1 MPLFADSLLVAVGG
15 LAGGVGYAAWRN
27 RDRADTGWLA
37 GMVGF
42 VALWAVAHVG
52 THHTTGRLHLGF
64 EKLSTTAILPLSV
77 CFFAFVLAYTGRRGP
92 LVRRVLAALFVW
104 PVALG
109 ALIWVPDGQLPLSVW
124 TAFEAE
130 RGVAFWGTVGVSYAL
145 LGLGTGLLVQHV
157 RVAAGLFRRQGVAI
171 LAGMT
176 AAWLGSI
183 VSVLDLFGSLHL
195 HALPVGFLLMGGC
208 LVWGVVDSNLT
219 RVAPTTN
226 RTVVRRV
233 NVGVVAFDADGRVT
247 NLNPAAARLLDIE
260 ERPAVLGQPVAGL
273 LDHRPALRDWV
284 RAYDASTGASSR
296 TFKCPDRVLEC
307 ELSALSDAP
316 SGGDGAVLLL
326 HDITEQQRQR
336 EQLERQNDRLEE
348 FGSMVSH
355 DLRNPLNVATIQ
367 LSLAREEHD
376 SDHLATASGALERM
390 ETLIAD
396 LRRLTRHGQSIEETE
411 RVTLSTAAERAWSTV
426 ETRQATLTVDSDRS
440 FEADPARLRQL
451 FENLFRNAVEH
462 SSTSPGSQARQDA
475 VEHSSTSP
483 RSHAPEDAVE
493 HSSTSP
499 GSQARQDAVEH
510 AGSDISITVGVLE
523 DGFYVA
529 DDGPGIPES
538 EREQV
543 FAPGF
548 STAEDGTGI
557 GLAIVREI
565 VEAHGWT
572 VRAVASERG
581 GARFEVTGVAT
592 REDVTDPPR

>member
-42 VALWAVAHVG
+42 
-52 THHTTGRLHLGF
+52 
-64 EKLSTTAILPLSV
+64 
-77 CFFAFVLAYTGRRGP
+77 
-92 LVRRVLAALFVW
+92 
-104 PVALG
+104 
-109 ALIWVPDGQLPLSVW
+109 
-124 TAFEAE
+124 
-130 RGVAFWGTVGVSYAL
+130 VAFWGTVGVSYAL

-208 LVWGVVDSNLT
+208 LVWGVVDSDLT

-233 NVGVVAFDADGRVT
+233 NVGVVTFDADGRVT
-247 NLNPAAARLLDIE
+247 KLNPAAARLLDIE

-316 SGGDGAVLLL
+316 AGGDGAVLLL

-355 DLRNPLNVATIQ
+355 DLRNPLNVATMR

-376 SDHLATASGALERM
+376 SDHLATASDALERM

-462 SSTSPGSQARQDA
+462 SSTSP
-475 VEHSSTSP
+475 

-510 AGSDISITVGVLE
+510 SSTSPGSQARQDAVEHAGSDVSITVGVLE